1 MDFVREGGWPMYP
14 ILACGV
20 AAIVLAVRHALVPQR
35 SLRPLVVGLA
45 ATAAVLGVFGTV
57 VGVMHSIAGIDEVP
71 GELKYALF
79 LKGLREALNDAG
91 AGLLA
96 AALAALP
103 ATVGTWRMARREE
116 RLPDPPR

>member
-14 ILACGV
+14 VLACGL
-20 AAIVLAVRHALVPQR
+20 AAIVLAARHALWPQR

-45 ATAAVLGVFGTV
+45 AAAVAWGLAGTV
-57 VGVMHSIAGIDEVP
+57 MGVIHSIGGLDDVG

-79 LKGLREALNDAG
+79 LKGLREALNCAG

-96 AALAALP
+96 AALVAVPAA
-103 ATVGTWRMARREE
+103 VGSWRMARREE
-116 RLPDPPR
+116 AVR